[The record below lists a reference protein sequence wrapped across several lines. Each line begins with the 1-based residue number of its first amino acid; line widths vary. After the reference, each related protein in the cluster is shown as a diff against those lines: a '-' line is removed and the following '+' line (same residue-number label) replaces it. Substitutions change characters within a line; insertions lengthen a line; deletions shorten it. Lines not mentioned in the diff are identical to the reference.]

1 MAWKKYI
8 GKELAL
14 SLKEELEATIV
25 EELNKGFNLKIC
37 VGTDSQIYNDIV
49 EFASVVVV
57 VVEGNGAFMFVN
69 KSSEKNYF
77 SLKERMILEVTKS
90 IETAVLIQEV
100 CDQYQLLL
108 EVHADINADP
118 KYNSNIAYTE
128 AMGYIKGMGFIFKS
142 KPFAFAS
149 SSCAN
154 RVVH

>member
-1 MAWKKYI
+1 MAWKKYT
-8 GKELAL
+8 GKELAF
-14 SLKEELEATIV
+14 SLKDELEATIV

-49 EFASVVVV
+49 EFASVVVIV
-57 VVEGNGAFMFVN
+57 IEGNGAFMFVN

-77 SLKERMILEVTKS
+77 SLKERMILEVSKS

-100 CDQYQLLL
+100 CDQYHLLL